1 VTDGRPARASTARRP
16 ALLAFRP
23 LTATLGDTKEADME
37 VDSRAGRV
45 PPGDRMTRRAFT
57 FALGALAACLGLGG
71 LPSAADAQ
79 PRASP
84 WRIGVLLVL
93 LSPAGR
99 EAQAFRQG
107 LRDAGYV
114 EGRDVLIEW
123 RSANGDYA
131 QLSRLAADLVE
142 RKVDVIVA
150 DTTQATQAAQRATST
165 IPIVMAIVAD
175 PVGARV
181 VASLSRPGGN
191 VTGLSIM
198 LAELSAKRLQLLKEA
213 MPSLSRVVVL
223 WNPPTAYHAKAV
235 EDLKAAAPSLAI
247 ELSLVSARTP
257 EEIGPAFE
265 AVTRA
270 RAQALYVID
279 CPPFFTHRATLLG
292 LAAKARLPVISG
304 ERPYT
309 DEGALI
315 SYGPSYEDQ
324 LRRAA
329 GYVDKLLKGGKPSGL
344 PIEQPTQFT
353 LVVNLKTARLL
364 GITISESIMLRAD
377 EVIR

>member
-1 VTDGRPARASTARRP
+1 VI
-16 ALLAFRP
+16 
-23 LTATLGDTKEADME
+23 
-37 VDSRAGRV
+37 
-45 PPGDRMTRRAFT
+45 TRRAFT
-57 FALGALAACLGLGG
+57 FALGALAAGLGLAG
-71 LPSAADAQ
+71 LPGVAEAQ
-79 PRASP
+79 SPASQR
-84 WRIGVLLVL
+84 RIGVLLVL
-93 LSPAGR
+93 LSPTGR
-99 EAQAFRQG
+99 EAQALRQG

-114 EGRDVLIEW
+114 EGRNVVIEW
-123 RSANGDYA
+123 RSADGDYA
-131 QLSRLAADLVE
+131 RLPQLAADLVE

-175 PVGARV
+175 PVGAGV
-181 VASLSRPGGN
+181 VASLARPGGN

-213 MPSLSRVVVL
+213 MPSLSQVAVL

-235 EDLKAAAPSLAI
+235 ENLKAVAPSLGI

-265 AVTRA
+265 AVNRA

-279 CPPFFTHRATLLG
+279 CPPFFTHRTTLLK

-304 ERPYT
+304 ERPYAN
-309 DEGALI
+309 EGALI

-324 LRRAA
+324 LRRSAA
-329 GYVDKLLKGGKPSGL
+329 YVDKLLKGGKASGL
-344 PIEQPTQFT
+344 PVEQPTKFT
-353 LVVNLKTARLL
+353 LVVNLKTARVL
-364 GITISESIMLRAD
+364 GIAISESIMLRAD
-377 EVIR
+377 EIIR